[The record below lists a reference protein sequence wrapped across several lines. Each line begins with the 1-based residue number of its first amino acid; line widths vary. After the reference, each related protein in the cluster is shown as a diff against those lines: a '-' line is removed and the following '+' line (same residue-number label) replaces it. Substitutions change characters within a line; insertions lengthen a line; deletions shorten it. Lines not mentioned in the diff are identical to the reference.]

1 MRATDV
7 RNSTSVVTGALG
19 AWVRVLVL
27 AASVLAGGIALVVAV
42 VAAGAGHGTY
52 VPAILLFPYSMLM
65 ASFAGATTP
74 VLLALAVAQYPLY
87 GLFLVTTWNRKR
99 HLSWWL
105 SMVGLH
111 TLVACA
117 TFLRPEF

>member
-1 MRATDV
+1 MTDV

-19 AWVRVLVL
+19 SWVRVLVL

-65 ASFAGATTP
+65 ASFAGAITP
-74 VLLALAVAQYPLY
+74 VLLALAVAQ
-87 GLFLVTTWNRKR
+87 
-99 HLSWWL
+99 
-105 SMVGLH
+105 
-111 TLVACA
+111 
-117 TFLRPEF
+117 